1 MKKKAFACWCGWGSG
16 LLGSHCAIFWVFVS
30 MLLSFLAISWQ
41 EGTCLVHSTTHYKF
55 TSTSTDDNGN
65 EMITMT
71 YYSRLNVL
79 VNISNAWVP
88 GFACGFSGDRS
99 FGDYETCKEGG
110 ICGKELMLPSWS
122 CSDCEECASLLTG
135 QPQSCLWNYHS
146 AGVNV
151 EPEDWPAGFR
161 PEYPVSGVG
170 FLHAVLGKEVARGL
184 EHIIVI
190 GISGGFIL
198 LLVGCLSCLLVYAKY
213 H

>member
-1 MKKKAFACWCGWGSG
+1 MKKDVCAWWCGCGSG

-30 MLLSFLAISWQ
+30 MLLSFLAINWQ
-41 EGTCLVHSTTHYKF
+41 EGTCLVHVSTNYKF
-55 TSTSTDDNGN
+55 TSTNTDNQGN
-65 EMITMT
+65 TRTTIT
-71 YYSRLNVL
+71 YYTRLNVL
-79 VNISNAWVP
+79 VNISNVWVP
-88 GFACGFSGDRS
+88 GFACGYDGDRS
-99 FGDYETCKEGG
+99 FGDYETCKKRG

-122 CSDCEECASLLTG
+122 CSDCEECGSLLTG

-170 FLHAVLGKEVARGL
+170 FLHAVLGKEVTWGVGYFVL
-184 EHIIVI
+184 I

-198 LLVGCLSCLLVYAKY
+198 LLVGCLSYGLVYAKY

>member
-1 MKKKAFACWCGWGSG
+1 
-16 LLGSHCAIFWVFVS
+16 
-30 MLLSFLAISWQ
+30 MLLSFLAINWQ
-41 EGTCLVHSTTHYKF
+41 EGTCLVHVSTNYKF
-55 TSTSTDDNGN
+55 V
-65 EMITMT
+65 TMDT
-71 YYSRLNVL
+71 KKDGDEYVADVAYYTRLNVL
-79 VNISNAWVP
+79 VNISNVWVP
-88 GFACGFSGDRS
+88 GFACGYDGKSL

-110 ICGKELMLPSWS
+110 ICRKELMLPSWS
-122 CSDCEECASLLTG
+122 CSDCKECDSLLTG

-170 FLHAVLGKEVARGL
+170 FVHVVLGKEVAWGVGYFV
-184 EHIIVI
+184 VI

-198 LLVGCLSCLLVYAKY
+198 LLVGHLVFVVVFAKY